1 MKNNKFKKM
10 LSLILC
16 SVSIAAMILCS
27 NGCGKQQT
35 ATQSAIEQSP
45 DVTVIGEGNTVFL
58 FDVTDPDGNVSSF
71 EVHTD
76 SDTVGDALINLGM
89 INGEPGDYGLYVKT
103 VNGIT
108 VDYDTDQKYW
118 AFYIDGEYAMSG
130 VDTTPIENG
139 KQYSFKAE

>member
-27 NGCGKQQT
+27 NGCEKQQT
-35 ATQSAIEQSP
+35 APQSAIEQSP